1 MANEHA
7 AEQLK
12 ERGNAHFHKGEY
24 ASAEACYSQAIQ
36 KNSKNPLLYT
46 NRANARLKL
55 ERWQDVI
62 DDCIRSVELMK
73 ENMKA
78 FFYLAQAQLA
88 INHPNEALSSALM
101 AYDLCVNSTAQTS
114 NAATIS
120 ALVLKCKK
128 TKWEGRERDRI
139 RRRGELL
146 GELEEK
152 LEESKKKELFDIDEM
167 VANGEMG
174 TVEAEE
180 ERESM
185 NETYTKKVTDLKT
198 AFAVSD
204 PKHMAKREVPDY
216 LVDPITFEIMHDPVV
231 TKHGHSYERA
241 TLIEHLKRSPTDPL
255 TRELLR
261 IEDLRPNI
269 ALREACTEFLEQNS
283 GWAYDW

>member
-1 MANEHA
+1 MQSETV
-7 AEQLK
+7 EPF
-12 ERGNAHFHKGEY
+12 R
-24 ASAEACYSQAIQ
+24 
-36 KNSKNPLLYT
+36 T
-46 NRANARLKL
+46 RLIV
-55 ERWQDVI
+55 W
-62 DDCIRSVELMK
+62 
-73 ENMKA
+73 A
-78 FFYLAQAQLA
+78 AQAQLA

-216 LVDPITFEIMHDPVV
+216 LVDPITFEIMHDRKSVSSLELRSWVSGTDLEHWPSMGE
-231 TKHGHSYERA
+231 TQLLFINI
-241 TLIEHLKRSPTDPL
+241 LIRFSCCH
-255 TRELLR
+255 
-261 IEDLRPNI
+261 
-269 ALREACTEFLEQNS
+269 EAWSFL
-283 GWAYDW
+283 